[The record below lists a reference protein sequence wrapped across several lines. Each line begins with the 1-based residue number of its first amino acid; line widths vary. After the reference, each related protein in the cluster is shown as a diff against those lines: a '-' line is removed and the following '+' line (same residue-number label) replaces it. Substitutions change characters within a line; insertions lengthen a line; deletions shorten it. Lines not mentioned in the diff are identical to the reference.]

1 MNEHEEVMIR
11 LEFLSIHHSSPVGC
25 MEISITWRAG
35 ERLVVLS
42 VPFIAIDV
50 ARIGRKAI

>member
-1 MNEHEEVMIR
+1 
-11 LEFLSIHHSSPVGC
+11 
-25 MEISITWRAG
+25 MEISIAWRAG
-35 ERLVVLS
+35 EKLVVLS

>member
-1 MNEHEEVMIR
+1 
-11 LEFLSIHHSSPVGC
+11 

-35 ERLVVLS
+35 ETLVVLS
-42 VPFIAIDV
+42 VPFSVIDV